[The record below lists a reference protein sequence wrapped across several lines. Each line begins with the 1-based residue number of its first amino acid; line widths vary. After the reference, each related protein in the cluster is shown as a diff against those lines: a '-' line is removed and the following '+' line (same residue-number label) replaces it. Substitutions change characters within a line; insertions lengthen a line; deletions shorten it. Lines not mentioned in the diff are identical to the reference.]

1 MIRLIHAA
9 RPAARP
15 RAMTSQR
22 EGATLHLDTSRDVTS
37 RARLGAAGGVP
48 GMQEVLLEPRNM
60 PVQVLSGRSP
70 GKAARGERE
79 KRLPN

>member
-1 MIRLIHAA
+1 M
-9 RPAARP
+9 
-15 RAMTSQR
+15 
-22 EGATLHLDTSRDVTS
+22 HLDTSRDVTS

-79 KRLPN
+79 KRHVAHDPSAVAKNDLSKRLS